1 MHVPLPLGDDARKS
15 LDGQWAFELFDSP
28 EAVPS
33 RAVTGPTPT
42 GTRTLAVPGNWTVQD
57 VGDLPHY
64 TNIQMPF
71 PGPPPRLPAS
81 RTANPAAS
89 RRLRDR

>member
-1 MHVPLPLGDDARKS
+1 MLPHIGAVAPWADPEVVSLHRLPMHVPLPLGDDARKS

-42 GTRTLAVPGNWTVQD
+42 GTRTLAVW
-57 VGDLPHY
+57 
-64 TNIQMPF
+64 
-71 PGPPPRLPAS
+71 
-81 RTANPAAS
+81 
-89 RRLRDR
+89 